1 MAKMGATMRKY
12 LAAAAAASVAA
23 SPCVAADIPALRES
37 GARQSGAVAAAYY
50 KVPLGGGTK
59 ARKAHGGVKLAMV
72 HDYRTAG
79 AQTARVVSAETLD
92 LRLVGEKKPALF
104 VAGHKMSGENKR
116 NSLTGVSTIVT
127 AAVVVAAVV
136 AGFYLARA
144 IDDSG
149 EE

>member
-1 MAKMGATMRKY
+1 MKNFVAAVAALAT
-12 LAAAAAASVAA
+12 AA
-23 SPCVAADIPALRES
+23 SPCLAADIPAMRDS
-37 GARQSGAVAAAYY
+37 GARQSGAVAAAYF
-50 KVPLGGGTK
+50 KVPLGGGAK
-59 ARKAHGGVKLAMV
+59 AKKAHGGLKLAMV

-79 AQTARVVSAETLD
+79 AQTARVVSADTLD

-104 VAGHKMSGENKR
+104 VAGQKLSGENKR
-116 NSLTGVSTIVT
+116 SNLTGVSTIVT
-127 AAVVVAAVV
+127 VAIVAAAVV

>member
-1 MAKMGATMRKY
+1 MRNVVAV
-12 LAAAAAASVAA
+12 AAAAAMVA
-23 SPCVAADIPALRES
+23 SPCLAADIPAMRDT
-37 GARQSGAVAAAYY
+37 GARQSGAVAAAYF
-50 KVPLGGGTK
+50 KVPLGGAAK
-59 ARKAHGGVKLAMV
+59 ARKAQGGLKLAMV

-79 AQTARVVSAETLD
+79 AQTARVATADSFD
-92 LRLVGEKKPALF
+92 LRLVGEKKPALYL
-104 VAGHKMSGENKR
+104 AGHKLDADDKR
-116 NSLTGVSTIVT
+116 SNFGPVGTIVT

>member
-1 MAKMGATMRKY
+1 MKKI
-12 LAAAAAASVAA
+12 LAAAAAATMAA
-23 SPCVAADIPALRES
+23 GPCLAADIPAFHEN

-50 KVPLGGGTK
+50 KVPLGGSGK
-59 ARKAHGGVKLAMV
+59 ARKAHGGLRLTVT

-79 AQTARVVSAETLD
+79 AQTAPVVSAETLD
-92 LRLVGEKKPALF
+92 LRLVGEKKPALY
-104 VAGHKMSGENKR
+104 VAGHKLTGEDKR
-116 NSLTGVSTIVT
+116 SNLTGVGTVIT
-127 AAVVVAAVV
+127 AVVVVAAVV

>member
-1 MAKMGATMRKY
+1 MRNV
-12 LAAAAAASVAA
+12 LAVAAAATMVA
-23 SPCVAADIPALRES
+23 SPCLAAEIPAMRDA
-37 GARQSGAVAAAYY
+37 GARQSGAVAAAYF
-50 KVPLGGGTK
+50 KVPLGGGAK
-59 ARKAHGGVKLAMV
+59 AKKAHGGVKLAMV

-79 AQTARVVSAETLD
+79 AQTARVISADTLD

-104 VAGHKMSGENKR
+104 VAGQKLDAKNKR
-116 NSLTGVSTIVT
+116 SNLTGVSTVITVAIV
-127 AAVVVAAVV
+127 AAAVV

>member
-1 MAKMGATMRKY
+1 MRNV
-12 LAAAAAASVAA
+12 LAVAAAAAMVA
-23 SPCVAADIPALRES
+23 SPCLAAEIPAMRDT
-37 GARQSGAVAAAYY
+37 GARQSGAVAAAYFR
-50 KVPLGGGTK
+50 VPLGGGAK
-59 ARKAHGGVKLAMV
+59 AKKAHGGVKLAMV

-79 AQTARVVSAETLD
+79 AQTARVVSADTLD

-104 VAGHKMSGENKR
+104 VAGQKLSGDGKR
-116 NSLTGVSTIVT
+116 SNLTGVSTIVT
-127 AAVVVAAVV
+127 VTIVAAAVV

>member
-1 MAKMGATMRKY
+1 MKNFV
-12 LAAAAAASVAA
+12 AAAAALTMAA
-23 SPCVAADIPALRES
+23 SPCFAADIPLLRDA
-37 GARQSGAVAAAYY
+37 GARQSGAVAAAYF
-50 KVPLGGGTK
+50 KVPLGGG
-59 ARKAHGGVKLAMV
+59 ARAQKAHAGLKLAMT

-79 AQTARVVSAETLD
+79 AQTARVVSADTLD

-104 VAGHKMSGENKR
+104 VAGQKLSGDNKR
-116 NSLTGVSTIVT
+116 SNLTGASTVVT
-127 AAVVVAAVV
+127 VALVAAAVV

>member
-1 MAKMGATMRKY
+1 MKKY
-12 LAAAAAASVAA
+12 LAVTAAAMLAAG
-23 SPCVAADIPALRES
+23 PCLAADIPALRDS
-37 GARQSGAVAAAYY
+37 GARQSGAVAAAYF
-50 KVPLGGGTK
+50 KVPLGAAGK
-59 ARKAHGGVKLAMV
+59 ARKAHGGLKLAMV

-79 AQTARVVSAETLD
+79 AQTARVATADTFD
-92 LRLVGEKKPALF
+92 LRLVGEKKPALYL
-104 VAGHKMSGENKR
+104 AGRKLNGENKR
-116 NSLTGVSTIVT
+116 SNLGPVGTVVT

>member
-1 MAKMGATMRKY
+1 MKKLVAI
-12 LAAAAAASVAA
+12 AAAASMAA
-23 SPCVAADIPALRES
+23 SPCLAADIPAMRES
-37 GARQSGAVAAAYY
+37 GARQSGAVAAAYF
-50 KVPLGGGTK
+50 KVPLGGGAK
-59 ARKAHGGVKLAMV
+59 AKKAQGGLKLAAV

-79 AQTARVVSAETLD
+79 AQTAQVVSADALD
-92 LRLVGEKKPALF
+92 LRLVGEKEPALF
-104 VAGHKMSGENKR
+104 VAGQKLSGENR
-116 NSLTGVSTIVT
+116 RSNLTGVGTIVT

>member
-1 MAKMGATMRKY
+1 MMRKY
-12 LAAAAAASVAA
+12 LAAAAAASMAA
-23 SPCVAADIPALRES
+23 SPCLAAEIPAMRDT
-37 GARQSGAVAAAYY
+37 GARQSGAVAAAYF
-50 KVPLGGGTK
+50 KVPLGGGGQ
-59 ARKAHGGVKLAMV
+59 AAKAHGGLKLAMV

-79 AQTARVVSAETLD
+79 AQTARVVSADTLD

-104 VAGHKMSGENKR
+104 VAGQKLSGDGKR
-116 NSLTGVSTIVT
+116 SNLTGVSTIVT
-127 AAVVVAAVV
+127 VTIVAAAVV

>member
-1 MAKMGATMRKY
+1 MKNFV
-12 LAAAAAASVAA
+12 AAAAALTMAA
-23 SPCVAADIPALRES
+23 SPCFAADIHSLRDH
-37 GARQSGAVAAAYY
+37 GARQSGAVAAAYF
-50 KVPLGGGTK
+50 KVPLGGGAK
-59 ARKAHGGVKLAMV
+59 AAKAHGGLKLAMT

-79 AQTARVVSAETLD
+79 AQTARVVSADTLD
-92 LRLVGEKKPALF
+92 LRLVGAKKPALF
-104 VAGHKMSGENKR
+104 VAGRKLDPENKR
-116 NSLTGVSTIVT
+116 SNLTGVGTVVT